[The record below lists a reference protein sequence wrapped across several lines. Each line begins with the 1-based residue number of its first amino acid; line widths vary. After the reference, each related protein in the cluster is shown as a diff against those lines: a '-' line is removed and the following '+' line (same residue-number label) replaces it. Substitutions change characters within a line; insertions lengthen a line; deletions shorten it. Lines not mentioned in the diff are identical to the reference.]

1 MKRMVVLSMLVVGIC
16 LLATQAWSQ
25 AHYYMTLDPGNFK
38 CYDVTEGDGT
48 LLEVWPY
55 TELDGWTHLRH
66 RMTGR
71 SAVYEWTMR
80 WSLDAEGNVWHFG
93 RVESAYQPAE
103 PILWVDA
110 PLYTGKAWDQTVNF
124 PGNGDYRYSSVC
136 EATEEVTVPYGT
148 FMCYRVRQF
157 RTAGID
163 VRETVFWYSDGIGRV
178 KFQVE
183 PLGWW
188 FELAGVDGC
197 TVIPVENTT
206 WGAVKSL
213 YR

>member
-25 AHYYMTLDPGNFK
+25 AHYYMTLDPGNSK
-38 CYDVTEGDGT
+38 CYEVTEGDGT
-48 LLEVWPY
+48 LLEVGPV
-55 TELDGWTHLRH
+55 TVIDGWTHLPH
-66 RMTGR
+66 RMTGG
-71 SAVYEWTMR
+71 STDYQWTMR

-110 PLYTGKAWDQTVNF
+110 PLYAGKAWDQTVNF
-124 PGNGDYRYSSVC
+124 PGNGDYYYSSVC

-157 RTAGID
+157 RTVGLD
-163 VRETVFWYSDGIGRV
+163 VRHTVFWYSDGIGRV

-188 FELAGVDGC
+188 FELVDGDGC